1 MNSRAAGGVS
11 ATIMKTR
18 LLIPLALAFATA
30 AFAKTGWEDDF
41 EKGLEKAK
49 SSGKPALVDFTGSDW
64 CIWCKRLDAE
74 IFSKAEFKDYVKDK
88 FTLVEVDFPQIKPL
102 PKKKAEAHDALA
114 KKYKIE
120 GFPTVLVLDG
130 SGKEIARLG
139 YVEGGPKAFIA
150 ELEKV
155 AKK

>member
-1 MNSRAAGGVS
+1 MSFSLRAAALSVVG
-11 ATIMKTR
+11 AI
-18 LLIPLALAFATA
+18 ALAT
-30 AFAKTGWEDDF
+30 
-41 EKGLEKAK
+41 
-49 SSGKPALVDFTGSDW
+49 PALAGEGWIADYDEAVKLAKAEKKDLFVDFTGSDW

-74 IFSKAEFKDYVKDK
+74 IFSKTEFKDYVKDK
-88 FTLVEVDFPQIKPL
+88 YQLVEVDFPQTKPL

-114 KKYKIE
+114 QKYKVE

-130 SGKEIARLG
+130 DGKVLGRLG

-155 AKK
+155 LKK

>member
-1 MNSRAAGGVS
+1 
-11 ATIMKTR
+11 MKIR
-18 LLIPLALAFATA
+18 LLTAASLAFAFATPL
-30 AFAKTGWEDDF
+30 FAKGGWEEDF
-41 EKGLEKAK
+41 EKGLAAAK
-49 SSGKPALVDFTGSDW
+49 KSGKPALVDFTGSDW

-74 IFSKAEFKDYVKDK
+74 IFSKTEFKDYVKDK
-88 FTLVEVDFPQIKPL
+88 YQLVEVDFPQTKPL

-114 KKYKIE
+114 QKYKVE

-130 SGKEIARLG
+130 DGKVLGRLG

-155 AKK
+155 LKK

>member
-1 MNSRAAGGVS
+1 
-11 ATIMKTR
+11 MKMR
-18 LLIPLALAFATA
+18 LLIPLALAFAATA
-30 AFAKTGWEDDF
+30 IAKTGWEDDF
-41 EKGLEKAK
+41 DKGLAKAK
-49 SSGKPALVDFTGSDW
+49 AAGKPALVDFTGSDW

-74 IFSKAEFKDYVKDK
+74 IFSKQEFKDYVKDK
-88 FTLVEVDFPQIKPL
+88 FQLVEVDFPQLKPL
-102 PKKKAEAHDALA
+102 PQKKAEAHEALA

-130 SGKEIARLG
+130 SGKEIGRLG